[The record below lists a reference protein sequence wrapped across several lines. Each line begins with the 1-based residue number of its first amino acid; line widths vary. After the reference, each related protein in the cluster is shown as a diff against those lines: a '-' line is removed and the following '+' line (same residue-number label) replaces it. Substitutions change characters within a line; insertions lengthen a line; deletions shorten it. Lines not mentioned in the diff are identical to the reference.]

1 MSAVLSSP
9 MLLSQ
14 RLPLRWR
21 SICSLSRT
29 VSSPHNLLLPR
40 PKPRHQWAR
49 TCFHP
54 GVSGLARDKVGLQG
68 EKEVTGL
75 DMIKVLTGRT
85 SQITPLLYFR
95 L

>member
-1 MSAVLSSP
+1 MFTVLSSP

-21 SICSLSRT
+21 SLCSLSRT

-40 PKPRHQWAR
+40 PEPRHQWAR

-75 DMIKVLTGRT
+75 DMIKVLTQRT